1 MTKKELIPF
10 YVIRE
15 EYGKFIPYDIMDYL
29 IRAYKDKK
37 KEKRPITFDEFKE
50 FIKKESM
57 YQWWSRCE
65 YEIILVDWPCQ
76 KKSEKWD
83 VYKQVMMN
91 IDIITEILMKNVR

>member
-50 FIKKESM
+50 FIKK
-57 YQWWSRCE
+57 SRCINGGHVVNMRL
-65 YEIILVDWPCQ
+65 YL
-76 KKSEKWD
+76 
-83 VYKQVMMN
+83 
-91 IDIITEILMKNVR
+91 